1 MQAFSS
7 WLAKKG
13 AEAEF
18 LARASEDISY
28 GRELFDAGRFYWH
41 YAETINGVASGRP
54 AIRRQLRCAWDVA
67 FSWMALEPYTL
78 HVAMPAVLLLAILA
92 VCITWGW
99 KAEAGI
105 SRLAWGALLR
115 IGEVTTDP

>member
-28 GRELFDAGRFYWH
+28 GREL
-41 YAETINGVASGRP
+41 
-54 AIRRQLRCAWDVA
+54 
-67 FSWMALEPYTL
+67 AL
-78 HVAMPAVLLLAILA
+78 
-92 VCITWGW
+92 
-99 KAEAGI
+99 
-105 SRLAWGALLR
+105 
-115 IGEVTTDP
+115 